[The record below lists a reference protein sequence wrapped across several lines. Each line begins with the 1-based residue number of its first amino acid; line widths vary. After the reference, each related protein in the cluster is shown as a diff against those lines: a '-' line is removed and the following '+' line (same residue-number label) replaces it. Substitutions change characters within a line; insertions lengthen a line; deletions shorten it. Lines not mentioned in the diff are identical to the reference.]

1 MGTQLSIDLDKLT
14 CGELLR
20 FADALRACGVAPDT
34 PVNHAGPRD
43 AGSYQLQVT
52 LPETAG
58 PGPVGAPGVGPGW
71 GAPGPGGGPHGPGR
85 GAPGPMRPISV
96 PPVWSGP
103 PIYPAG
109 PFPPGMLPRR
119 EPATWR
125 IRVSFPGGEWGR
137 DLHPGELNR
146 WRSALSEALASEA
159 LSETSQRGLME
170 IRDLFGAPG

>member
-1 MGTQLSIDLDKLT
+1 MGTQLSIDLDKLN

-34 PVNHAGPRD
+34 PVQHAGPRD

-58 PGPVGAPGVGPGW
+58 EPPWHRGPVGAPPPGW
-71 GAPGPGGGPHGPGR
+71 SG
-85 GAPGPMRPISV
+85 PGPMRPISI

-103 PIYPAG
+103 TSYPAG
-109 PFPPGMLPRR
+109 PFPPGTLPRR
-119 EPATWR
+119 GPATWR

-170 IRDLFGAPG
+170 IRDLFGAPSA